1 MVVVG
6 MAALATSTEPMPLV
20 ELVGAAA
27 SAATENLALL
37 SSPQPVKRMLHRCAL

>member
-27 SAATENLALL
+27 TYYNFQTL
-37 SSPQPVKRMLHRCAL
+37 Q